1 MMKIAQEL
9 TVGDQLIGELAGTVI
24 DKFITMDKDRN
35 HFVALVLEDN
45 TPAFPR
51 TAMLPID
58 ALVAV
63 KAPA

>member
-9 TVGDQLIGELAGTVI
+9 TVGDQLTGELSGTVI

-35 HFVALVLEDN
+35 RCVALVLEDN
-45 TPAFPR
+45 TPSFPFEVL
-51 TAMLPID
+51 LPLT

-63 KAPA
+63 KAQA